1 MAIIPQQEL
10 FSWEEIED
18 LGDLERLKLV
28 LEYLPDEGLM
38 RQMERQRGQGRDDY
52 PVRAV
57 WNSVLA
63 GVVFGHDC
71 IESLRRELKR
81 NGQLR
86 KLCGFNPLKGVA
98 AVPPEWVYTRFLK
111 SLMRH
116 TGLIEAMFDALV
128 ERLREALPGF
138 GGALAVDGKGI
149 ETHGRA
155 RKKGDELREPDG
167 RRDVDAD
174 WGVKTYQG
182 EREDGT
188 LWQKVKSWFG
198 YKLHLVVDANW
209 ELPAAFE
216 VTRASSSEM
225 TEAHRLVDKLEQRH
239 PELLD
244 ECENFLADKG
254 LDDGKLIQRLWDDH
268 GIKPVIDMRNMWK
281 DGESTRLVT
290 GARNV
295 VYDYKGTVYCHCP
308 KTDERYE
315 MAFGGFEKDRGCL
328 KYRCPAR
335 HYGLECAGAA
345 QCTVGFSIRIP
356 LSEDRRIF
364 TPLARSSY
372 AWKRAYKKRTA
383 VERVNSRLDVSFGF
397 ERHFIRGIE
406 KMKLRCALALC
417 VMLAMALGRV
427 KERQQDKIRSLVKAA
442 A

>member
-28 LEYLPDEGLM
+28 MEYLPDEKLM
-38 RQMERQRGQGRDDY
+38 RQMEKERGQGRDDY

-57 WNSVLA
+57 WNSILA
-63 GVVFGHDC
+63 GVVFGHNS

-86 KLCGFNPLKGVA
+86 KLCGFKQLKGLA
-98 AVPPEWVYTRFLK
+98 GVPPEWAYTRFLK

-116 TGLIEAMFDALV
+116 MGLMEGMFDCLV

-138 GGALAVDGKGI
+138 GRSLAVDGKGI
-149 ETHGRA
+149 ETHARA
-155 RKKGDELREPDG
+155 RKDGDAPHEPDG

-174 WGVKTYQG
+174 WGVKSYQG

-188 LWQKVKSWFG
+188 LWQKFKSWFG

-209 ELPAAFE
+209 ELPVAFK
-216 VTRASSSEM
+216 VTKASSSEM
-225 TEAHRLVDKLEQRH
+225 PEAHRLVDRLEQRH

-254 LDDGKLIQRLWDDH
+254 LDDGKLIERLWDDH
-268 GIKPVIDMRNMWK
+268 GIKPVIDIRNMWK
-281 DGESTRLVT
+281 DGESTRLVS
-290 GARNV
+290 GATNV

-308 KTDERYE
+308 KSDERYE
-315 MAFGGFEKDRGCL
+315 MAFGGFEKDRVCL

-335 HYGLECAGAA
+335 HYGLECKGAA
-345 QCTVGFSIRIP
+345 ECTVGFSVRIP

-372 AWKRAYKKRTA
+372 AWKKTYKKRTA

-397 ERHFIRGIE
+397 EHHFIRGIE
-406 KMKLRCALALC
+406 KMKLRCSLALC
-417 VMLAMALGRV
+417 VMLAMALGRI
-427 KERQQDKIRSLVKAA
+427 KEKQQEKLRSLVKAA

>member
-1 MAIIPQQEL
+1 MAIIPQRSL
-10 FSWEEIED
+10 FSWEEIEE
-18 LGDLERLKLV
+18 LGDLERLMLV
-28 LEYLPDEGLM
+28 MEYLPDEELM
-38 RQMERQRGQGRDDY
+38 RRMERQRGQGRDDY

-86 KLCGFNPLKGVA
+86 QLCGFNGLKGVA
-98 AVPPEWVYTRFLK
+98 AVPPAWVYTRFLK

-116 TGLIEAMFDALV
+116 MGLIEGMFDFLV
-128 ERLREALPGF
+128 DRLGEALPGF
-138 GGALAVDGKGI
+138 GETLAVDGKGI
-149 ETHGRA
+149 ETHA
-155 RKKGDELREPDG
+155 KAHKDGDVPREPDG
-167 RRDVDAD
+167 RRDLDAD

-182 EREDGT
+182 ERENGT
-188 LWQKVKSWFG
+188 LWQKLKSWFG
-198 YKLHLVVDANW
+198 YKLHLVVDAHW
-209 ELPAAFE
+209 ELPVAFE
-216 VTRASSSEM
+216 VTRASGSEVP
-225 TEAHRLVDKLEQRH
+225 EAHRLVNKLEQRH

-244 ECENFLADKG
+244 DCEVFLADRG
-254 LDDGKLIQRLWDDH
+254 LDDGKLIERLWDEH
-268 GIKPVIDMRNMWK
+268 GIKPVIDIRNMWK
-281 DGESTRLVT
+281 DSEATRLVT

-308 KTDERYE
+308 KSDERYE
-315 MAFGGFEKDRGCL
+315 MAYGGFEKDRGCL

-335 HYGLECAGAA
+335 HYGLECAGSA
-345 QCTVGFSIRIP
+345 QCTVGFSVRIP

-372 AWKRAYKKRTA
+372 AWKRQYKKRTA

-397 ERHFIRGIE
+397 EHHFIRGLE
-406 KMKLRCALALC
+406 KMKLRCCLALC

-427 KERQQDKIRSLVKAA
+427 RQKQQEKLRSLVRAA